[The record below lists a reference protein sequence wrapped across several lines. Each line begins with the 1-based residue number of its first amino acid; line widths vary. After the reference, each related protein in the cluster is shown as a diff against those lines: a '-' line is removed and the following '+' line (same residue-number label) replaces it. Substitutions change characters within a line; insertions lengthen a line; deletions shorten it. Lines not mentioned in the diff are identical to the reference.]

1 MNSKTEKEKQRVQ
14 NSHGNFEE
22 QVGRV
27 CSTWYQNSFKSY
39 SQQNSVVQCSQYT
52 KRIENKTQKQSLTYM
67 EDVFMTELVLKMNE
81 MKQSINGA
89 SRL

>member
-1 MNSKTEKEKQRVQ
+1 M
-14 NSHGNFEE
+14 
-22 QVGRV
+22 
-27 CSTWYQNSFKSY
+27 
-39 SQQNSVVQCSQYT
+39 VQCSQYT
-52 KRIENKTQKQSLTYM
+52 KRIENKTQKQSMEYM